1 MLKSPG
7 PAIHRFAHEAMA
19 TVFEIFIAGRDRTYA
34 RQAAQAVFGE
44 IDRLERLFSRF
55 DPSSEISRI
64 SRLAPGGRMMIGIET
79 VECLSLA
86 AEIQAAT
93 KGAFDINFRAVS
105 SGPSRTRRRPASPSR
120 RAAGKRSP
128 VPGERRTAAPGLS
141 PPGLLDL
148 IHLERAEAG
157 FEAVRLAG
165 EPRRTP
171 GPLDLDLGGV
181 GKGYALDRA
190 LEVLEEWS
198 IANALL
204 HSGTSTAIGIGPG
217 PDPRGR
223 RPGWPVGA
231 ATAWDCPR
239 APEEVRLRNRALSGS
254 GTEVK
259 GNHIIDPRTG
269 RPAGGHLAAWASH
282 PSAAVA
288 DALSTAFLVMTTGEV
303 ERACRS
309 RPDVWA
315 LVIPAPKKCRMFHAA
330 LIA

>member
-1 MLKSPG
+1 MPNSPG
-7 PAIHRFAHEAMA
+7 LAIHRFAHEAMA
-19 TVFEIFIAGRDRTYA
+19 TIFEIFIAGRDGKYA
-34 RQAAQAVFGE
+34 RQAARAVFDE
-44 IDRLERLFSRF
+44 VDRLERLFSRF

-64 SRLAPGGRMMIGIET
+64 SRLAPGERMMIGIET

-86 AEIQAAT
+86 AGIQAAT
-93 KGAFDINFRAVS
+93 KGAFNINFRAVS
-105 SGPSRTRRRPASPSR
+105 ARPSRTSRRPTAPSG

-128 VPGERRTAAPGLS
+128 LPGDRRTAARGSL

-148 IHLERAEAG
+148 VRLERAEAG
-157 FEAVRLAG
+157 FEVVRLAG
-165 EPRRTP
+165 GP
-171 GPLDLDLGGV
+171 GKIAAPLDLDLGGV

-217 PDPRGR
+217 PDPCREER
-223 RPGWPVGA
+223 GWPVGA

-239 APEEVRLRNRALSGS
+239 APKEVRLRNRALSGS

-259 GNHIIDPRTG
+259 GSHIIDPRSG
-269 RPAGGHLAAWASH
+269 RPASGHLAAWAAH

-303 ERACRS
+303 ERTCRS